1 MRLTANTAERHLLSL
16 HRDGGSLRHRLS
28 KASRAEEEGTQGAAE
43 TRASISSQ
51 IRQKHAFAA
60 AARSAIEHR
69 GFDARQA
76 ASVLRIRTKSTASVL
91 GVSPDSLT
99 AFALLA
105 VRFVTGSERLDLLA
119 VKMDALAR
127 DCQDACV
134 RFDRLSGDINSSIQ
148 CSLSLAELV
157 DALPEAGFNPRLG
170 ETERLRRA
178 YTGWARQAKKDAKY
192 AKPLS

>member
-1 MRLTANTAERHLLSL
+1 MRLTAKTAERHLLSL
-16 HRDGGSLRHRLS
+16 HKDGGSLRHRLS

-43 TRASISSQ
+43 TRARISSQ
-51 IRQKHAFAA
+51 IRQKYAFAA
-60 AARSAIEHR
+60 AARSAIERR

-134 RFDRLSGDINSSIQ
+134 RFDRLSGELTSSIQ
-148 CSLSLAELV
+148 CSLALAELV
-157 DALPEAGFNPRLG
+157 DALPEAGFNPRSG
-170 ETERLRRA
+170 KTEQLRRT
-178 YTGWARQAKKDAKY
+178 YTGFARQAKKDFR
-192 AKPLS
+192 

>member
-1 MRLTANTAERHLLSL
+1 MQPKPVPVSRPKSVKNTLSPLLRVRPSN
-16 HRDGGSLRHRLS
+16 
-28 KASRAEEEGTQGAAE
+28 A
-43 TRASISSQ
+43 
-51 IRQKHAFAA
+51 
-60 AARSAIEHR
+60 
-69 GFDARQA
+69 
-76 ASVLRIRTKSTASVL
+76 